1 MLYTPD
7 MYSPSASP
15 VYIALYEAI
24 KRDIIGGK
32 LAPNDHLPS
41 IRALANHLS
50 LSTTPV
56 ETAYQQ
62 LLAEG
67 FIENLPRRGYYVT
80 HLPDSYGK
88 LALGEYPQSP
98 ANGVASGM
106 ADSVYA
112 YDFHMAKND
121 FTPFPVTT
129 WKRLLNHTIRDE
141 YAELLFYGDPQGE
154 RGLREE
160 LATYLGRFR
169 GVVCRK
175 EQIVIGAEQH
185 LLMNYLAVMLK
196 EVSLGIAVENP
207 CYPLIPSTFQAQGY
221 QVLPLTDADKG
232 ISSLKLHRTT
242 ARIVAVSP
250 SHQFPSGRVMPF
262 QERIAL
268 LEWAKENQAYIV
280 EDDYGGELR
289 YHGQPVPAL
298 QGLDP
303 TANVIYVGGF
313 SQILAPD
320 ICIHYLVLPE
330 ALIEPY
336 HRIRRKLMFEL
347 SSSRLYQRTLQRFME
362 QGYFEK
368 HVRKM
373 RNLYRRKNRVL
384 SDALN
389 VRFKGKG
396 EVING
401 ETGMHL
407 ILKLQ
412 ASLAEQ
418 EMVKAVQPYGIRVA
432 AASPFY
438 SGGIP
443 QTRERSF
450 IIGFGG
456 IALERIEE
464 GVSLLRELWD
474 PYL

>member
-7 MYSPSASP
+7 LYSPSASP
-15 VYIALYEAI
+15 IYIALYEAI

-32 LAPNDHLPS
+32 LAPNDRLPS
-41 IRALANHLS
+41 IRVLANHLS
-50 LSTTPV
+50 ISTTPV

-88 LALGEYPQSP
+88 LALEEYRRSDSNVI
-98 ANGVASGM
+98 AAGVA
-106 ADSVYA
+106 DTEYA
-112 YDFHMAKND
+112 FDFHMAKND
-121 FTPFPVTT
+121 FTHFPVDT
-129 WKRLLNHTIRDE
+129 WKRLLNHTLREE
-141 YAELLFYGDPQGE
+141 YNELLFYGDPQGE
-154 RGLREE
+154 SGLRDE
-160 LATYLGRFR
+160 LTAYLGRFR

-185 LLMNYLAVMLK
+185 LLMNYLAVMLRNH
-196 EVSLGIAVENP
+196 SSGIAVENP

-221 QVLPLTDADKG
+221 ELFSLTDADKG
-232 ISSLKLHRTT
+232 ISIEKLTRTT

-250 SHQFPSGRVMPF
+250 SHQFPNGRVMPF
-262 QERIAL
+262 HERIAL
-268 LEWAKENQAYIV
+268 LEWAKANQAYIV

-303 TANVIYVGGF
+303 TANVVYVGGF

-330 ALIEPY
+330 TLIEPF
-336 HRIRRKLMFEL
+336 HHIRRRLMFEL
-347 SSSRLYQRTLQRFME
+347 SSSRIYQRTLQRFMA

-384 SDALN
+384 ADALDA
-389 VRFKGKG
+389 RFRGKG
-396 EVING
+396 VVING
-401 ETGMHL
+401 ETGLHL
-407 ILKLQ
+407 ILKLRTSQ
-412 ASLAEQ
+412 SEQ
-418 EMVKAVQPYGIRVA
+418 EMVAAVRPYGIRVA

-438 SGGIP
+438 AGGKP
-443 QTRERSF
+443 QPRERHF

-464 GVSLLRELWD
+464 GVGLLRELWD

>member
-7 MYSPSASP
+7 LYSPSTSP
-15 VYIALYEAI
+15 IYIALYDAI

-32 LAPNDHLPS
+32 LAPNDRLPS
-41 IRALANHLS
+41 IRVLANHLS
-50 LSTTPV
+50 ISTTPV

-88 LALGEYPQSP
+88 LSLGGYPHSA
-98 ANGVASGM
+98 ANVMASGIS
-106 ADSVYA
+106 DSVYA

-121 FTPFPVTT
+121 FTVFPIST
-129 WKRLLNHTIRDE
+129 WKRLLNHTLREE
-141 YAELLFYGDPQGE
+141 YNELLFYGDPQGE
-154 RGLREE
+154 SGLREE
-160 LATYLGRFR
+160 LAAYLGRFR

-185 LLMNYLAVMLK
+185 LLMNYLAVMLQDL
-196 EVSLGIAVENP
+196 SPGIAAENP

-221 QVLPLTDADKG
+221 RLYPLSDSGRG
-232 ISSLKLHRTT
+232 IPIEMLQNTP

-268 LEWAKENQAYIV
+268 LEWAKKNQAYIL

-289 YHGQPVPAL
+289 YYGQPVPAL

-303 TANVIYVGGF
+303 TANVIYIGGF

-320 ICIHYLVLPE
+320 ICIHYMVLPE

-336 HRIRRKLMFEL
+336 HQTRRRLVFEL
-347 SSSRLYQRTLQRFME
+347 SSSRIYQRTLQRFME

-384 SDALN
+384 ADALGAQ
-389 VRFKGKG
+389 FKGKG

-401 ETGMHL
+401 ETGLHL

-412 ASLAEQ
+412 ASPSEQ

-432 AASPFY
+432 PASPFY
-438 SGGIP
+438 TGGKP

-464 GVSLLRELWD
+464 GVSLLRKLWD
-474 PYL
+474 RYL